1 MSVSATIPDG
11 WVVGHHEGYYTK
23 ILKVG
28 NCTVEVNRPILT
40 PEEQKRRE
48 DQVIE
53 ALKRFGKDTRNG
65 S

>member
-1 MSVSATIPDG
+1 MNACSTMPDG
-11 WVVGHHEGYYTK
+11 WAVGYHEGYYTK
-23 ILKVG
+23 FLQVG
-28 NCTVEVNRPILT
+28 NCTIEVNRPILT

-53 ALKRFGKDTRNG
+53 AMKRFGKDTRNG

>member
-1 MSVSATIPDG
+1 MASEWQTNV
-11 WVVGHHEGYYTK
+11 HEGYRTK
-23 ILKVG
+23 VIKVG

-48 DQVIE
+48 DRVIE

>member
-1 MSVSATIPDG
+1 MTSEWTTNV
-11 WVVGHHEGYYTK
+11 HKGYRTK
-23 ILKVG
+23 VLKVG
-28 NCTVEVNRPILT
+28 NCTVEINRPILT

-53 ALKRFGKDTRNG
+53 ALKLFGKETQHE

>member
-1 MSVSATIPDG
+1 MTSEWRTDVHD
-11 WVVGHHEGYYTK
+11 GYYTK
-23 ILKVG
+23 TIKVG

-48 DQVIE
+48 DRVIE
-53 ALKRFGKDTRNG
+53 ALKCFGKDTRNG

>member
-1 MSVSATIPDG
+1 MTPEWTTNVY
-11 WVVGHHEGYYTK
+11 EGYRTMV
-23 ILKVG
+23 IKVG

-48 DQVIE
+48 DRVIE
-53 ALKRFGKDTRNG
+53 ALKRFGKETQYG